1 MNAFSNAVNF
11 LRSLSLSLAKDVHII
26 QVQHYTGYKA
36 TILSCSHRSNKYIRL
51 NIKSI
56 SDKIGATITK
66 FKQSQKVSIQ
76 EKLIDGKLSIEFS
89 AERIKLV
96 INNTIISVNA
106 QDEYILTRSFS
117 GKDEII
123 NKIRTLR
130 YEVEKSSN
138 NSEEKR
144 KTHFLLQR
152 MEYILTSTS
161 DSGANSIFSFKA

>member
-1 MNAFSNAVNF
+1 
-11 LRSLSLSLAKDVHII
+11 
-26 QVQHYTGYKA
+26 
-36 TILSCSHRSNKYIRL
+36 L
-51 NIKSI
+51 NIRSI
-56 SDKIGATITK
+56 SDKIAATITK
-66 FKQSQKVSIQ
+66 FKQSQKVSVE

-89 AERIKLV
+89 AEKIKLV

-106 QDEYILTRSFS
+106 QDEYILTRDFS
-117 GKDEII
+117 RKDEII

-161 DSGANSIFSFKA
+161 DSGANSIFSKLKSWIMRKKWLFTITSPFLMKIIEIIEYMMKYSQ

>member
-1 MNAFSNAVNF
+1 
-11 LRSLSLSLAKDVHII
+11 
-26 QVQHYTGYKA
+26 
-36 TILSCSHRSNKYIRL
+36 L

>member
-1 MNAFSNAVNF
+1 MN
-11 LRSLSLSLAKDVHII
+11 
-26 QVQHYTGYKA
+26 
-36 TILSCSHRSNKYIRL
+36 IR
-51 NIKSI
+51 SI
-56 SDKIGATITK
+56 SDKIAATITK
-66 FKQSQKVSIQ
+66 FKQSQKVSVE

-89 AERIKLV
+89 AEKIKLV

-106 QDEYILTRSFS
+106 QDDYILTRDFS
-117 GKDEII
+117 RKDEII

-152 MEYILTSTS
+152 MEYILTPTS
-161 DSGANSIFSFKA
+161 DSGANSIFSKLKSWIMRKKWLFTITSPFLMKIIEIIEYMMKYSQ

>member
-1 MNAFSNAVNF
+1 
-11 LRSLSLSLAKDVHII
+11 
-26 QVQHYTGYKA
+26 
-36 TILSCSHRSNKYIRL
+36 L
-51 NIKSI
+51 NIRSI
-56 SDKIGATITK
+56 SDKIAATITK
-66 FKQSQKVSIQ
+66 FKQSQKVSVE
-76 EKLIDGKLSIEFS
+76 EKIIDGKLSIEFS

-106 QDEYILTRSFS
+106 QDDYILTRGFS
-117 GKDEII
+117 RKDEII

-161 DSGANSIFSFKA
+161 DSGANSIFSKLKSWIMRKKWLFTITSPFLMKIIEIIEYMMKYSQ

>member
-1 MNAFSNAVNF
+1 
-11 LRSLSLSLAKDVHII
+11 
-26 QVQHYTGYKA
+26 
-36 TILSCSHRSNKYIRL
+36 L
-51 NIKSI
+51 NIRSI
-56 SDKIGATITK
+56 SYKIAATITK
-66 FKQSQKVSIQ
+66 FKQSQKVSVE

-106 QDEYILTRSFS
+106 QDDYILTRGFS
-117 GKDEII
+117 RKDEII
-123 NKIRTLR
+123 NKIRTLG

-161 DSGANSIFSFKA
+161 DSGANSIFSKLKSWIMRKKWLFTITSPFLMKIIEIIEYMMKYSQ

>member
-1 MNAFSNAVNF
+1 
-11 LRSLSLSLAKDVHII
+11 
-26 QVQHYTGYKA
+26 
-36 TILSCSHRSNKYIRL
+36 L

-56 SDKIGATITK
+56 SDKITATITK
-66 FKQSQKVSIQ
+66 FKQSQKVSVE
-76 EKLIDGKLSIEFS
+76 EKPIDGKLSIEFS
-89 AERIKLV
+89 AERIKLF

-106 QDEYILTRSFS
+106 QDDYILTRSFS
-117 GKDEII
+117 RKDEII

-161 DSGANSIFSFKA
+161 DSGANSIFSKLKSWIIRKKSLFIITSPFLMKIIEIIEYMMRYSQ